1 MIDSDQVWDAFGSI
15 VGECHYA
22 SVRKGWWEGLRLL
35 PIEVPH
41 GSPFRDMV
49 GSKLMLIVTE
59 VAEAMEELRI
69 SDDITTGHLR
79 VDGKPDGFPSEL
91 ADVVIRCFDL
101 AGYLN
106 IDLAAEIRSKMAYN
120 ETREHRHGG
129 KHL

>member
-1 MIDSDQVWDAFGSI
+1 MTIDEFAWLGLGRI
-15 VGECHYA
+15 VRECHDA

-35 PIEVPH
+35 PVSVPH
-41 GSPFRDMV
+41 SAAFRDMV

-59 VAEAMEELRI
+59 VAEAMEEVRI
-69 SDDITTGHLR
+69 ADDITMGFMR
-79 VDGKPDGFPSEL
+79 EDYKPEGFPSEL

-101 AGYLN
+101 ACYLN
-106 IDLAAEIRSKMAYN
+106 IDLANEIRDKMAYN